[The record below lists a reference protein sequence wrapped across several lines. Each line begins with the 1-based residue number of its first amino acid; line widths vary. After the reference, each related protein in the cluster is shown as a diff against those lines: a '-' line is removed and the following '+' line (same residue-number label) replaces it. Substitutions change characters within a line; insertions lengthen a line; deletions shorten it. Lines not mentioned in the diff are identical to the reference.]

1 MNYFK
6 PNIGIQIKI
15 KGINNIEISYK
26 IDKKK
31 IYLFE
36 KLFTINKKYDII
48 NAQLTKNIL
57 VFILLF
63 TAR

>member
-48 NAQLTKNIL
+48 NAQLTKNVL

>member
-6 PNIGIQIKI
+6 PNIGLQI

-48 NAQLTKNIL
+48 NAQLTKNVL